1 MKSLLFSLTGILA
14 FTLGVMANLELVL
27 PESVV
32 RAADTRLPFDVQLVR
47 VEEAHVIEGFWSE
60 GTFYVVT
67 LRVRNQSSEDRV
79 FPEGS
84 IIVTDG
90 QAETIAQH
98 AAVQAATR
106 AQRGSRFWAPGEV
119 RELEIC
125 FDVPLS
131 VPKPRLELEAAAFTS
146 PDARTILGRRILKDR
161 LTF

>member
-1 MKSLLFSLTGILA
+1 MKSLLFSLSGILA

-27 PESVV
+27 PDSVV
-32 RAADTRLPFDVQLVR
+32 RAADTRLPFDVQYSQ

-67 LRVRNQSSEDRV
+67 VRVRNESNEDRV

-90 QAETIAQH
+90 QAETVAQH
-98 AAVQAATR
+98 AEVRFATR

-119 RELEIC
+119 RELELT

-131 VPKPRLELEAAAFTS
+131 IPNPRLELEAAAFAS
-146 PDARTILGRRILKDR
+146 PDATTVLGRRVLENR